1 MNDQEKTPRNE
12 EGEPPTKTA
21 KETVARL
28 EEKKEHSAGRANR
41 ERIEHQEREVNNK
54 P

>member
-1 MNDQEKTPRNE
+1 MDQKKTPRNE

-41 ERIEHQEREVNNK
+41 KRIEDQERAVKDK